1 MTRYEEYL
9 QRKSKEESYKGTTI
23 PARKGLSPNKRLE
36 ELIRRYN
43 NNEVSDEELDS
54 HFNKFYMTEE

>member
-9 QRKSKEESYKGTTI
+9 ERKSKESSYKGKSIT
-23 PARKGLSPNKRLE
+23 PRKALNLNKRTE

-43 NNEVSDEELDS
+43 NNEASDEELDS
-54 HFNKFYMTEE
+54 HFSRFYMLEE